1 MKKSSKPSKDGRS
14 APGWISRHTGLWR
27 FAGALVLLYGF
38 LLSIDMMGASF
49 KLFGK
54 GFAENLIATCANPVA
69 GLFIGIL
76 STSII
81 QSSSTTT
88 SLAVGFVGGGVL
100 PLRLAIPIIMGANVG
115 TTITNILV
123 SFGFVTRK
131 EDFRRAFAG
140 ATVHDFFNI
149 CSVLVFFPIEIRFHL
164 IERLARRLTT
174 VFDTVGGAKFSSPL
188 KTIIKPAV
196 SGIQHV
202 LSDDLSLSEPV
213 SGGLMLALAIVMLAV
228 SLVLLVR
235 LLRQVIV
242 NHAEGFVNRYLF
254 RNDVTAMLLGLC
266 LTVLAQ
272 SSSVTTSLIIPLVG
286 AGVVSL
292 HRCFPFTLGANVG
305 TTCTALL
312 AALATVQAGAGGSVG
327 VTTAFAHLL
336 FNLLGML
343 IFYPLRRIPI
353 TLAESLAGLATESKK
368 LAILFVL
375 ATFFGLPFL
384 LLSLAR
390 CF

>member
-27 FAGALVLLYGF
+27 FAGALFLLYGF